1 MKPYFS
7 IADVEVDEEGCAVP
21 SAGPHEELNEVIHGG
36 PHAEQHGGQETLYK
50 HLIQRYKISWAAR

>member
-7 IADVEVDEEGCAVP
+7 IADVEADEEGCAVP

-36 PHAEQHGGQETLYK
+36 LHAEQHGGQGTLYK
-50 HLIQRYKISWAAR
+50 HLI